1 MTQYV
6 NFQNG
11 NAPRARRP
19 MHDPNTGVRLYSG
32 ATMGCD
38 SHLNMSRSFPNS
50 AAAKALQR
58 TVGISA
64 YAYGNSP
71 NAGNGRRREDGERSI
86 LQYKLYVRC
95 ATEEEAQQLE
105 ADLMAAQN
113 DGLLVMM
120 APTPIVYAG
129 FEETVDEDGVI
140 GFRVA
145 VDEERSRFW
154 RHTRNRVFPRRN
166 QVNEDG
172 TPVYGVEMVYNL
184 SRDAIRFWAIEPRVA
199 RGDSIDDTVGGYIG
213 DEAAGALHA
222 AVAADESEETCEV

>member
-50 AAAKALQR
+50 AAAKALRR

-71 NAGNGRRREDGERSI
+71 NAVNGRRRDDGERSI

-95 ATEEEAQQLE
+95 TTEEEAQQLE
-105 ADLMAAQN
+105 ADLMRAQN

-120 APTPIVYAG
+120 APTPIFYANL
-129 FEETVDEDGVI
+129 EETVDEDGVI
-140 GFRVA
+140 GHRVT
-145 VDEERSRFW
+145 VDEEKSRFW

-172 TPVYGVEMVYNL
+172 SPVYGCEMVYNL

-213 DEAAGALHA
+213 DEAAVALHA
-222 AVAADESEETCEV
+222 AVAADEPEEVFEV

>member
-50 AAAKALQR
+50 AAAKALRR

-71 NAGNGRRREDGERSI
+71 NAVNGRRRDDGERSI

-95 ATEEEAQQLE
+95 TTEEEAQQLE
-105 ADLMAAQN
+105 ADLMRAQN

-120 APTPIVYAG
+120 APTPIFYANL
-129 FEETVDEDGVI
+129 EETVDEDGVI
-140 GFRVA
+140 GHRVT
-145 VDEERSRFW
+145 VDEEKSRFW

-172 TPVYGVEMVYNL
+172 SPVYGCEMVYNL

-222 AVAADESEETCEV
+222 AVAAGESEETFEV

>member
-71 NAGNGRRREDGERSI
+71 NAGNGRRREEGERSI

-213 DEAAGALHA
+213 DEAAVALHT
-222 AVAADESEETCEV
+222 AVAADEPEEVFEV

>member
-1 MTQYV
+1 M
-6 NFQNG
+6 
-11 NAPRARRP
+11 
-19 MHDPNTGVRLYSG
+19 
-32 ATMGCD
+32 
-38 SHLNMSRSFPNS
+38 
-50 AAAKALQR
+50 
-58 TVGISA
+58 
-64 YAYGNSP
+64 
-71 NAGNGRRREDGERSI
+71 
-86 LQYKLYVRC
+86 
-95 ATEEEAQQLE
+95 
-105 ADLMAAQN
+105 
-113 DGLLVMM
+113 
-120 APTPIVYAG
+120 
-129 FEETVDEDGVI
+129 I

-222 AVAADESEETCEV
+222 AVAADESEETFEV